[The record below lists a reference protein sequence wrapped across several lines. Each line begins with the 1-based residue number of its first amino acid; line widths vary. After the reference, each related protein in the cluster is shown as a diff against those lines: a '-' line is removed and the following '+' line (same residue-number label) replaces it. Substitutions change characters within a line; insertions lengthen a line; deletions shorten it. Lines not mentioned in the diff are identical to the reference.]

1 MNQST
6 SDIVG
11 KRPVIRQLDDVVVSR
26 IAAGEVVETPASA
39 VKELVENS
47 LDAGAKQI
55 TIDFANGG
63 KSLIRVS
70 DDGIGI
76 ERHDLT
82 LAVARHATSKT
93 DGSDLR
99 HIPTFGF
106 RGEALAALASAGR
119 LTIISRVAGFE
130 AATLRVS
137 GGQLEPIKPAALRNG
152 TVVELRDLFYVTP
165 ARLKFL
171 RTDRA
176 ESQAIIDIVKRIAM
190 SEPAVGF
197 TLNDT
202 TLPYRRRLLLN
213 VAPERAEFAEA
224 IRDRLLHVIGSDFV
238 ANALTVE
245 GQRGGYR
252 LFGLAALPTYTRATS
267 IAQYLYV
274 NGRSVRDR
282 TLSGA
287 LRGAYRD
294 LIKQGRH
301 PSVVLFY
308 DCEPGQVDVNVHP
321 TKSEVRFR
329 DAAAARSLL
338 VSAIRDTLAKSGHR
352 SSSTCADAVL
362 GAMRTPPVGAK
373 TTAIGATDD
382 LGNCAQPMTAAD
394 GFSGLSGALSGQ
406 TLSEAEYVSPAE
418 TSPLGAARGQ
428 IHENY
433 IIAQTQDGMVI
444 VDQHAAH
451 ERLLYERLKRQMAET
466 GASAQALLIPDIVEM
481 SENDCAQLLANADD
495 LRKFG
500 LTIEDFGGS
509 AIAVRETPLILGEVN
524 SQAMLKD
531 IVDELN
537 EQGDSLTVA
546 ERIDAILSKVACHG
560 SIRSGRRMQGE
571 EMNALLREMENTPHS
586 GQCNHGRPTYIE
598 LKLSDIERLFGRT

>member
-1 MNQST
+1 MNRSN
-6 SDIVG
+6 SDIVSV
-11 KRPVIRQLDDVVVSR
+11 RPVIRQLDDVVVSR

-47 LDAGAKQI
+47 LDAAAKHI
-55 TIDFANGG
+55 TIDFAHGG
-63 KSLIRVS
+63 KSLIRVT

-76 ERHDLT
+76 ESHDLT

-106 RGEALAALASAGR
+106 RGEALAALAAAGR
-119 LTIISRVAGFE
+119 LTITSRVAGFE

-137 GGQLEPIKPAALRNG
+137 GGQLKPIRPAALRTG
-152 TVVELRDLFYVTP
+152 TVVELRNLFYSTP

-190 SEPAVGF
+190 SEPAIAF

-202 TLPYRRRLLLN
+202 TNPDKRRLLLN
-213 VAPERAEFAEA
+213 VAAEQAEFAAA
-224 IRDRLLHVIGSDFV
+224 IRDRLSHIIGSDFV
-238 ANALTVE
+238 ENALTVA

-252 LFGLAALPTYTRATS
+252 LFGLASLPTYTRATA

-294 LIKQGRH
+294 VIKQGRH
-301 PSVVLFY
+301 PSAVLFY

-329 DAAAARSLL
+329 DAATARSLL
-338 VSAIRDTLAKSGHR
+338 VSTIRDTLAKSGHR

-362 GAMRTPPVGAK
+362 GAIRTRPFGTGSVS
-373 TTAIGATDD
+373 IGGDNG
-382 LGNCAQPMTAAD
+382 LGNSANPIATT
-394 GFSGLSGALSGQ
+394 GEFSALSGALSGQ
-406 TLSEAEYVSPAE
+406 TISADEYASDAEA
-418 TSPLGAARGQ
+418 SPLGAARGQ

-433 IIAQTQDGMVI
+433 IIAQTLDGMVI

-451 ERLLYERLKRQMAET
+451 ERLLYERLKQQMAAT
-466 GASAQALLIPDIVEM
+466 RVAAQPLLIPDIVEM
-481 SENDCAQLLANADD
+481 SENDCAQLLAIADD
-495 LRKFG
+495 LKKLG
-500 LTIEDFGGS
+500 LTIEGFGGS
-509 AIAVRETPLILGEVN
+509 AIAVRETPSILGEVN
-524 SQAMLKD
+524 SQAMLQD

-537 EQGDSLTVA
+537 EQGDSSTVA
-546 ERIDAILSKVACHG
+546 ERIDAILSTVACHG
-560 SIRSGRRMQGE
+560 SIRSGRRLQGE

-598 LKLSDIERLFGRT
+598 LKLADIERLFGRT